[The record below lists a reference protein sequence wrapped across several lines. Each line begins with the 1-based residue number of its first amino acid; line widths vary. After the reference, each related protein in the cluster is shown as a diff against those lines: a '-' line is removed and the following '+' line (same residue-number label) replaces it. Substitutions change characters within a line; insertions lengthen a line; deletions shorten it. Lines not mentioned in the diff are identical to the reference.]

1 MEAVMEYREIT
12 PDDVP
17 KLAKI
22 YMDTF
27 NAEPWFD
34 KWTEKTAGKRL
45 AQLLSHEGS
54 DGLVS
59 VENEAITGMI
69 LGEEEQ
75 YFDGVIFTIKEFCV
89 KNNLRGKGI
98 GKALLAEFENR
109 LRAKGIRSVL
119 LFTAPEDKAF
129 YQKRG
134 YAETELLA
142 LEKEL

>member
-1 MEAVMEYREIT
+1 MEYREIT

-17 KLAKI
+17 ELAKI

-59 VENEAITGMI
+59 VENGAITGMI

-109 LRAKGIRSVL
+109 LRGKGIRSVL
-119 LFTAPEDKAF
+119 LFTAPEDEAF

-134 YAETELLA
+134 YAETELVA